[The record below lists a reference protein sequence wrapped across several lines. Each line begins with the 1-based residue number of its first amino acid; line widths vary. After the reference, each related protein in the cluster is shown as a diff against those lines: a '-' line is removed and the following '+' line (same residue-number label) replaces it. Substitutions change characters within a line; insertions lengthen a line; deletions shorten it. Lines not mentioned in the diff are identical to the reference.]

1 MGFFGFLFGTLV
13 GKIVSFALAI
23 IVLAIVSVV
32 TIFVLAAFG
41 GPEPCTPGGGTIT
54 ISASN
59 ANLFNDKWDSFDA
72 ILDGGSISLVT
83 FNESEISSRANEFA
97 EEKGGNVR
105 DIRVCIHDGFGEVT
119 GTLDAFGGI
128 DADFRA
134 SGSARL
140 SGLHPEVDF
149 IDIEIGNIPG
159 FLVDPFKS
167 LFEDAIEEL
176 LENINLKHLYTPPSP
191 RDRQG
196 WTVCLRR

>member
-1 MGFFGFLFGTLV
+1 MGLLGFLFGTLV

-23 IVLAIVSVV
+23 IVLAFAFVV
-32 TIFVLAAFG
+32 TVFVLAAFG

-128 DADFRA
+128 NADFRA

-140 SGLHPEVDF
+140 NGLHPEVDF

-159 FLVDPFKS
+159 FLVDPFQS

-176 LENINLKHLYTPPSP
+176 LENIDLKHLYTPTLTEGQARLDGLP
-191 RDRQG
+191 
-196 WTVCLRR
+196 

>member
-1 MGFFGFLFGTLV
+1 MGLFSFLFGTLV

-23 IVLAIVSVV
+23 IVLAIAFVV
-32 TIFVLAAFG
+32 TVSVLAAFG

-59 ANLFNDKWDSFDA
+59 ANIFNNKWDSFDA

-97 EEKGGNVR
+97 EEKGGDVR
-105 DIRVCIHDGFGEVT
+105 DIRVCIHDGLGEIT

-128 DADFRA
+128 NADFRA
-134 SGSARL
+134 SGNANL
-140 SGLHPEVDF
+140 TGANPEVDF
-149 IDIEIGNIPG
+149 IDIEIGNVPG

-167 LFEDAIEEL
+167 LFENAIEEL
-176 LENINLKHLYTPPSP
+176 LENIDLKHRYTPTLTEGQASLDGIP
-191 RDRQG
+191 
-196 WTVCLRR
+196 